1 MEYSNV
7 VKEAVF
13 ASHIAPGNIVRVY
26 RGLYWSR
33 QGLVM
38 EKMDNELVLFDEI
51 MWESV
56 GCMSIF

>member
-7 VKEAVF
+7 VEEAVF

-26 RGLYWSR
+26 RGPYRSR
-33 QGLVM
+33 QGLVR
-38 EKMDNELVLFDEI
+38 EKTDDELVLFDEI
-51 MWESV
+51 TRESV